1 MSASAPPTTTA
12 STGITEDEAALY
24 DRQLRLWGV
33 EAQNRMRN
41 ANVLLAGSFK
51 GIAAEVAKNRVQ
63 VSAPRLQ
70 LLNPRVQLTTHTDP
84 SLLYSESFLAP
95 FDLVVL
101 TDVDAPTLS
110 KVNALTRKLG
120 KKLFAASSTGIH
132 GWVFADLLE
141 HEFIVDKEKTLSPG
155 ETITVPTKLT
165 HSYVPFEEALRHDF
179 AAKGQPKLRAKTKG
193 KREVLWGVLA
203 PIAAEDLKKAAQEV
217 LPSMGVDAGALSD
230 EVIFR
235 LAPLLALEFP
245 PSCAVL
251 GGICGQDVLNAVGG
265 KEEPVRNLMIELPAR
280 GRKKTM
286 YAQKP
291 VRPRVAPPL
300 ALGWFSLFRSLLS
313 SLALWVS
320 VRMPVRTVFTDSEDP
335 LASPPPRSAQQSAA
349 APASTPPSRPSPL
362 ANSTPGTGTGTGS
375 GQKRQQRDQGNGQ
388 VQDNG
393 AGSASKKPRLV
404 SFTESDEEDGA
415 GHSAHSTPVVAKA
428 VNGRPLVLANGGTAG
443 RQRKV
448 LSVEEKRRLRD
459 EARRLESGRKELPV
473 WEEIPQFLMRSSVPC
488 AAPRI
493 VCTQP
498 RRVAATSLASR
509 VSSEVGC
516 PLGGLVGYTVRFDD
530 RSTLKTRLKYATDG
544 ALLAEMLGDR
554 DLDAYDVVV
563 LDEAHERSLRT
574 DMLMGFLKEIQTRR
588 KEKVRSWREGKGAG
602 KGKGKE
608 DDGEEDK
615 KLDEREPTE
624 LKIVVM
630 SATIDA
636 KRFSDFFNSAPV
648 LFIRG
653 RQHKVTIKYT
663 NEPQEDY
670 LDAALKTVFQIHL
683 SHPPGAVLVF
693 LPGQDEIESL
703 QASIKQYLPDLQD
716 SFPGKGS
723 VRHALF
729 ASLSPPSRSQFPAFL
744 APLTPRPT
752 HQARAFA
759 PAPPNMRKIILAT
772 NVAETSVTLPGVKY
786 VVDCGLAKE
795 KRYHAG
801 TGIDSL
807 ITESISQSSA
817 KQRAGRAGRESDGYC
832 FRLYTETD
840 FLTMPQRTEPE
851 IQRVSL
857 TFALLH
863 LLAAGQENVFE
874 FEYMDRPDKDSIM
887 FALLTLHGL
896 SALDARGRITPL
908 GLRMAQLPLDPVY
921 ARVLLASFAEGCPR
935 EAIDLVALLGSKDQ
949 LLAVSSAN
957 RDAAAEARQ
966 KFVHRSGDHLT
977 LLNVLRAFEELP
989 KEKDERKVWCRDNF
1003 VSLKAMMQVLDARKQ
1018 LRERVE
1024 RLDVGDWE
1032 VSAGEEAEPV
1042 LNALVGGLFANTA
1055 LRMEDGSY
1063 RHTIVA
1069 IHPSSTMHNR
1079 KAPAILYD
1087 ELVLTTKTYAR
1098 GVSSIDPRSIR
1109 TKAPTIFSSTTKTA
1123 AQE

>member
-1 MSASAPPTTTA
+1 
-12 STGITEDEAALY
+12 
-24 DRQLRLWGV
+24 
-33 EAQNRMRN
+33 
-41 ANVLLAGSFK
+41 
-51 GIAAEVAKNRVQ
+51 
-63 VSAPRLQ
+63 
-70 LLNPRVQLTTHTDP
+70 
-84 SLLYSESFLAP
+84 
-95 FDLVVL
+95 
-101 TDVDAPTLS
+101 
-110 KVNALTRKLG
+110 
-120 KKLFAASSTGIH
+120 
-132 GWVFADLLE
+132 
-141 HEFIVDKEKTLSPG
+141 
-155 ETITVPTKLT
+155 
-165 HSYVPFEEALRHDF
+165 
-179 AAKGQPKLRAKTKG
+179 
-193 KREVLWGVLA
+193 
-203 PIAAEDLKKAAQEV
+203 
-217 LPSMGVDAGALSD
+217 
-230 EVIFR
+230 
-235 LAPLLALEFP
+235 
-245 PSCAVL
+245 
-251 GGICGQDVLNAVGG
+251 
-265 KEEPVRNLMIELPAR
+265 
-280 GRKKTM
+280 
-286 YAQKP
+286 
-291 VRPRVAPPL
+291 
-300 ALGWFSLFRSLLS
+300 
-313 SLALWVS
+313 
-320 VRMPVRTVFTDSEDP
+320 MPVRTVFTDSEDP

-362 ANSTPGTGTGTGS
+362 ANGTPGTGTGS
-375 GQKRQQRDQGNGQ
+375 GQKRQQKDPRNGQ
-388 VQDNG
+388 VQGNG

-428 VNGRPLVLANGGTAG
+428 VNGRLLGLANGGTAG
-443 RQRKV
+443 KQRKV

-473 WEEIPQFLMRSSVPC
+473 WEGRDEILKAVQENDTVVVLGETGSGKTTQIPQFLMRSSVPC

-723 VRHALF
+723 ILVTPLYAKL
-729 ASLSPPSRSQFPAFL
+729 PA
-744 APLTPRPT
+744 AE
-752 HQARAFA
+752 QARAFA

-989 KEKDERKVWCRDNF
+989 KEKDERKIWCRDNF

-1024 RLDVGDWE
+1024 RLGVGDWE

-1063 RHTIVA
+1063 RHTVTRQIVA